1 MNLPN
6 QLRSLAD
13 EIEAVEESDRVQ
25 ELKNLVDHYQAL
37 LAMKDREILLL
48 KAERDARTR
57 RPSEFK
63 QHTDDMRKQYAEN
76 EGGKTL

>member
-13 EIEAVEESDRVQ
+13 EIEAVEASDRVQ